1 MATINIHIYSNI
13 KESHDYMYVKGND
26 CNDKLTDT
34 LQFLSVLRMFRA
46 SFSLLC
52 WFRCLLVH
60 SHSSHSVIPSRSRQP
75 FFTYGAL
82 KQAGSTRR
90 ESCIDVFCTVRSV
103 TDLEITACDSK
114 LKMSSFFAN

>member
-1 MATINIHIYSNI
+1 MIVTINSQTL
-13 KESHDYMYVKGND
+13 
-26 CNDKLTDT
+26 CN
-34 LQFLSVLRMFRA
+34 
-46 SFSLLC
+46 FSLCYGCLGRLSAYC
-52 WFRCLLVH
+52 VGFAVSWFTLTALIMLFQAGAG
-60 SHSSHSVIPSRSRQP
+60 SH